1 MKIRDL
7 GQILIDKYTK
17 FVYNIIEVKER
28 RGIMNEIFT
37 QLAECIS
44 HIVEAVAVWW
54 LIDKLKEHKKQQKK
68 KPSKPKTHNKR

>member
-1 MKIRDL
+1 MKNQGFRAKI
-7 GQILIDKYTK
+7 IDKYTK
-17 FVYNIIEVKER
+17 IVYNIIEVKDR
-28 RGIMNEIFT
+28 RGIMNEILT